1 MTECIINER
10 ERIVFDP
17 ERFGEKEFSF
27 PGGTARLSI
36 KQEAEGPLLAI
47 RLPYRGA
54 YGMGEKYDAL
64 NQKGRR
70 VVNQVEEHFC
80 RQGDKTYCPM
90 PFFFTDSGFGFY
102 ADTLRLTVFDFGEE
116 ICVTL
121 PSGTPFFLF
130 AGSPARII
138 GAYMSCLGKPVLP
151 PKWVLG
157 PWISAN
163 RWRTQAQVEA
173 QIGLLEKHG
182 FPATVLVIEAWSDE
196 ATFYIFNGAEYRAVG
211 GGETLAYDDFDFS
224 RSAFWQNPREMIQK
238 LHDAGLRLVLWQ
250 IPAYRKQGDDEPV
263 CVQHDHDRAYA
274 LENRLCVM
282 DTQGKPY
289 TIPPGHW
296 FADSLLPDFSNP
308 ETRRL
313 WFAKRRYLLDIGVD
327 GFKTDGGE
335 FVYRED
341 LIFHDGKTGAEMKNG
356 YAQRYVAAYRDA
368 LPEDKVL
375 FSRAGFSGQHTTPLL
390 WAGDQES
397 SFDELR
403 SQLRAGLSA
412 ALSGIIFWGFDIAGF
427 AGPLPS
433 SELYLRA
440 TQLACFS
447 PIMQW
452 HSEPEGGQFRDIQA
466 QAAGNNERSPWNI
479 AAFDRSDNPDSTDS
493 TDTDTLLDKIRFW
506 HRLRMNLLPYLY
518 NEALHCVH
526 HSVPLMRPLI
536 YDGRPLI
543 YDGWNGEPVGEHI
556 RNADDQ
562 FMLGRSLL
570 VAPVLS
576 PGQDSRRVWLPPGEW
591 YGLFDHRRYQGG
603 RYSEA
608 VSINTIPVFVKG
620 GSGLALNLPATAD
633 TDGGLGFSVGN
644 GVTGYQNLRFMLYGN
659 AGQTHF
665 EDDLGN
671 NFTLHWEGAAVT
683 LSGTAVSAYTTTCRG
698 GPWA

>member
-1 MTECIINER
+1 MPEYNTK

-27 PGGTARLSI
+27 PGGIARLSV
-36 KQEAEGPLLAI
+36 KQEAGGPALAI

-70 VVNQVEEHFC
+70 VVNHVEEHFC

-90 PFFFTDSGFGFY
+90 PFFFTDTGFGFY

-116 ICVTL
+116 ILVTL
-121 PSGTPFFLF
+121 PGGTPFFLF

-138 GAYMSCLGKPVLP
+138 GEYMSCLGKPVLP
-151 PKWVLG
+151 PKWTLG

-163 RWRTQAQVEA
+163 RWRTQAQIEA
-173 QIGLLEKHG
+173 QLGLLEKYG

-196 ATFYIFNGAEYRAVG
+196 ATFYIFNGAEYQAVG
-211 GGETLAYDDFDFS
+211 GGEALDYDDFDFS
-224 RSAFWQNPREMIQK
+224 RSKFWQDPRELTKK
-238 LHDAGLRLVLWQ
+238 LHAAGLRLVLWQ
-250 IPAYRKQGDDEPV
+250 IPAYRKQEADEPV
-263 CVQHDHDRAYA
+263 CVQHNHDRAYA
-274 LENRLCVM
+274 VENRLCVM
-282 DTQGKPY
+282 DAKGKPY
-289 TIPPGHW
+289 TIPSGHW
-296 FADSLLPDFSNP
+296 FAGSMLPDFSNP

-313 WFAKRRYLLDIGVD
+313 WFAKRRYLLDMGVD

-356 YAQRYVAAYRDA
+356 YAQSYVAAYRDA
-368 LPEDKVL
+368 LPEDKAL
-375 FSRAGFSGQHTTPLL
+375 FSRAGFAGQHTTPIL

-397 SFDELR
+397 SFEELR

-433 SELYLRA
+433 AELYIRA

-447 PIMQW
+447 PVMQW

-466 QAAGNNERSPWNI
+466 QEAGNNERSPWNI
-479 AAFDRSDNPDSTDS
+479 AASNSTGDA
-493 TDTDTLLDKIRFW
+493 DAGALLDRIRFW

-518 NEALHCVH
+518 NEALNCVQ

-536 YDGRPLI
+536 YDAQNP
-543 YDGWNGEPVGEHI
+543 GEQVL
-556 RNADDQ
+556 NADDQ

-570 VAPVLS
+570 VAPVLY
-576 PGQDSRRVWLPPGEW
+576 PGLGSRKVWLPPGEW
-591 YGLFDHRRYQGG
+591 YGLFDRHPYRGG
-603 RYSEA
+603 QYIEA
-608 VSINTIPVFVKG
+608 ASIDTIPVFVKG
-620 GSGLALNLPATAD
+620 GSGLALNLPVDAGM
-633 TDGGLGFSVGN
+633 DGGMGSSVGN
-644 GVTGYQNLRFMLYGN
+644 VVTGYQNLRFILYGN
-659 AGQTHF
+659 SGLTHF
-665 EDDLGN
+665 EDDMGN
-671 NFTLHWEGAAVT
+671 NFSLHWKGTAVT
-683 LSGTAVSAYTTTCRG
+683 LNGTAVSAYTICFMSN
-698 GPWA
+698 ANN